1 MHYAHLGIFSTGF
14 IIILVKFVTAEPTEA
29 HAPLTVVQCCHRLFL
44 FITTKKSDK
53 ARAITQGSHRS
64 LAAEA
69 NSCGI
74 CGEQNGTGTGF
85 SRSAWV
91 LPCRYYSINPLYSFI
106 VLPIES
112 ISKQDTQLTAT

>member
-29 HAPLTVVQCCHRLFL
+29 HAPLTVVQCCYRLVL

-53 ARAITQGSHRS
+53 ARAITQGSRRS
-64 LAAEA
+64 LTAEA

-74 CGEQNGTGTGF
+74 CDEQNGTGTGF

-91 LPCRYYSINPLYSFI
+91 FPCRYYPINPPYSFI
-106 VLPIES
+106 ILTIES
-112 ISKQDTQLTAT
+112 LFKKDTQLIAT